1 MKLVKLTC
9 RPRLPILC
17 GLSIALAFMHR
28 CANKEEFAESVDNKK
43 QDAATAED
51 AACFL
56 AGLHCRP
63 DSWFSVLELTSAWQ
77 RYAGQLDRTWSELD
91 KRQFQHVRAFQE
103 RELSP
108 IHSGS
113 SFVFYPFSGP
123 NVLYATLFFPNCRL
137 FVLAGLEPVGSL
149 RTLYNYREDNI
160 EMVLRGWRSS
170 LSSLFFRS
178 FFVTGEM
185 DREFRGRVADGL
197 LPMILLLLARSG
209 HSIDRMVYGS
219 LSPSGEFMI
228 QGGPDLGAEKSPTSG
243 VEIDFHRENDS
254 VSRTLYY
261 FSTDLAAGF
270 EQDPRLSR
278 FLHRFRMC
286 DTLLKSASF
295 LPHWRMCD
303 SIRNYI
309 LQNSNLV
316 LQDDTGVPFRDFET
330 SKWHVQL
337 FGAYSHPDP
346 PFQREYQ
353 RDLAKAFQANASVR
367 ELGFSL
373 GYGAGRRPSLLM
385 LARRNGASPS
395 NRQFSQRQ

>member
-1 MKLVKLTC
+1 MKLLKLPC
-9 RPRLPILC
+9 RPRLPTLF
-17 GLSIALAFMHR
+17 GLAIALAFVHR
-28 CANKEEFAESVDNKK
+28 CTNKGGLVECVDNK
-43 QDAATAED
+43 QDVGTAED

-56 AGLHCRP
+56 AGLHCRS
-63 DSWFSVLELTSAWQ
+63 DSRFSVLELTSAWQ
-77 RYAGQLDRTWSELD
+77 RYAGQLNRTWRELD
-91 KRQFQHVRAFQE
+91 KSQFQRVRAFQE
-103 RELSP
+103 REISP
-108 IHSGS
+108 IHTGS

-123 NVLYATLFFPNCRL
+123 DVLYATLFFPNCRL

-149 RTLYNYREDNI
+149 RTLDNYREDNI
-160 EMVLRGWRSS
+160 ERVLRGWRSS
-170 LSSLFFRS
+170 LSSLFSRS

-209 HSIDRMVYGS
+209 HNIDRMVYGS
-219 LSPSGEFMI
+219 LSPSGEFTM
-228 QGGPDLGAEKSPTSG
+228 QGGPNLGAEKSPTFG
-243 VEIDFHRENDS
+243 VEIVFHRENDL

-270 EQDPRLSR
+270 ERDPRLPR
-278 FLHRFRMC
+278 FLHRFGMC

-303 SIRNYI
+303 SIRDYI

-316 LQDDTGVPFRDFET
+316 LQDDTGVPFRDFEA

-353 RDLAKAFQANASVR
+353 SDLARAFRANASVR

-373 GYGAGRRPSLLM
+373 GYGAGRRPSILM
-385 LARRNGASPS
+385 LARRKGASPS
-395 NRQFSQRQ
+395 NRQFSLRQ